1 MLKELKKSRI
11 ISYLDRL
18 AVSIGLLSLIVLIM
32 YVGFY
37 VPFEGA
43 SYLPM
48 FTYIVVFI
56 YILQEIFRWFYS
68 DGFFHHL
75 KKRLAENILSLIL
88 LFIIVFPSF
97 LTTIISFLLSSLEQ
111 NIVKELYF
119 ELILIFLVLVQ
130 IFRATEYSY
139 LISKIALHPG
149 AIFAI
154 SFAFVIFTGTL
165 LLLLPKSTHS
175 GISVV
180 DALFTS
186 TSCVCVTGLVV
197 VDTATHFT
205 YLGKLIL
212 LFLIQI
218 GGLGVMTLTTFFASF
233 FSGAMSMKM
242 RVLMKDLLSQ
252 DSLGS
257 VTKILISITLYTFF
271 LELVGAALLY
281 KFLGG
286 DFSAIN
292 SSYLKVAVFHSV
304 SAFCNAGF
312 STYPGNLMNPEVIN
326 NYGFLTVI
334 MLLIIEGGLGFSVL
348 TNLSSLNFRKHRQ
361 KRIRYQLTLSTKL
374 VVITTMILVVPGGFV
389 LWAIE
394 PYKANEMTTFFPKL
408 FHSIFQVVTARTAGF
423 NSTDIGLLGAPAV
436 MFLIFLMW
444 IGASPGSTGGGIKT
458 STFAIL
464 SLAFFNTMRGK
475 KNLNI
480 FGREISHQIV
490 EKASMVVLASLLAI
504 FLASFLL
511 IIIEPDKEP
520 LDLIFEVVSALST
533 VGLSRNLSPL
543 LGTGGKVVDVIV
555 MFIGRIG
562 VLTFFL
568 AFFKPH
574 KEIRYTLPQEQVMI
588 G

>member
-1 MLKELKKSRI
+1 
-11 ISYLDRL
+11 
-18 AVSIGLLSLIVLIM
+18 
-32 YVGFY
+32 
-37 VPFEGA
+37 
-43 SYLPM
+43 
-48 FTYIVVFI
+48 
-56 YILQEIFRWFYS
+56 
-68 DGFFHHL
+68 
-75 KKRLAENILSLIL
+75 
-88 LFIIVFPSF
+88 
-97 LTTIISFLLSSLEQ
+97 
-111 NIVKELYF
+111 
-119 ELILIFLVLVQ
+119 
-130 IFRATEYSY
+130 
-139 LISKIALHPG
+139 
-149 AIFAI
+149 
-154 SFAFVIFTGTL
+154 
-165 LLLLPKSTHS
+165 
-175 GISVV
+175 
-180 DALFTS
+180 
-186 TSCVCVTGLVV
+186 
-197 VDTATHFT
+197 
-205 YLGKLIL
+205 
-212 LFLIQI
+212 
-218 GGLGVMTLTTFFASF
+218 
-233 FSGAMSMKM
+233 
-242 RVLMKDLLSQ
+242 
-252 DSLGS
+252 
-257 VTKILISITLYTFF
+257 
-271 LELVGAALLY
+271 
-281 KFLGG
+281 
-286 DFSAIN
+286 
-292 SSYLKVAVFHSV
+292 
-304 SAFCNAGF
+304 
-312 STYPGNLMNPEVIN
+312 
-326 NYGFLTVI
+326 